1 MKTNGLEVCCR
12 LRSPVY
18 KIASASVTDFPFLE
32 KIRSMGRPV
41 IMSSGMSTMDEVR
54 TGANTLGLDSLL
66 ICHSTSAYPC
76 DPTELNLNMFHTLAA
91 EIDVLIG
98 YSGATKLVFQPLS
111 WLRHWGPV

>member
-12 LRSPVY
+12 LRSPAY
-18 KIASASVTDFPFLE
+18 KIDSASVTDFPLLE

-41 IMSSGMSTMDEVR
+41 IMSSGISTMDEIR

-76 DPTELNLNMFHTLAA
+76 DPTELDLNMIHRLAA
-91 EIDVLIG
+91 EFDVPIG
-98 YSGATKLVFQPLS
+98 YSGATKLVFQPPS